1 MILRDYQHD
10 AVNSLW
16 RYFEEM
22 HGNPLVLAPTGTGKS
37 VIIAAFIMM
46 VMRAFRQTRVIAAT
60 HVETLIAQNFAKLL
74 HLWPTAPAG
83 VFSAGLKRRE
93 MKQIT
98 FAGIQSVWDK
108 SLAFGYVDF
117 LIIDEAHLLNPNDEA
132 MYQKFIAGLRRAN
145 PKLKI
150 IGLTATGW
158 RLGMGSLLDGNIFTD
173 IAIDMTT
180 RDAWNWFID
189 CGYLAPLSSKRTSFH
204 LSAEG
209 VPIRGGEFV
218 LSALQDA
225 VDKEAITRQAIEEML
240 HWGQTR
246 DRWLVFAT
254 GVDHCEHVSTLL
266 NAYGIDSVPIHSKLK
281 GGRAQDHLNAFK
293 RGDVRAAVS
302 MNKLTTGID
311 VPEIDLIGV
320 LRHTC
325 SSSLWVQMLGRGT
338 RPVYADG
345 HDLTTV
351 QGRLAAISA
360 GPKPLGALVLDFAR
374 NTERLG
380 PVNDPVIPDPKKKG
394 KRAGVAPVRVCPACA
409 EYVHASKTV
418 CPKCGYEFG
427 VVLKIEGEAS
437 VKDVMARDAANEPHV
452 ELLDVDRVTWN
463 YHKRGKSKKPPV
475 LRVSHYEKNGIR
487 RFEEWLCFEHPKG
500 GARTHAQNW
509 WRERVAPE
517 MRAQIGVPQTVE
529 EAVELMPHLRIPK
542 QMRVWTNTT
551 YPRIVSYVY

>member
-1 MILRDYQHD
+1 VILRDYQED
-10 AVNSLW
+10 AVRALW

-37 VIIAAFIMM
+37 LIIAAFVMM
-46 VMRAFRQTRVIAAT
+46 VIRAFRQTRVIAAT
-60 HVETLIAQNFAKLL
+60 HVETLISQNFAKLL
-74 HLWPTAPAG
+74 RMWPTAPAG
-83 VFSAGLKRRE
+83 IFSAGLNRRE
-93 MKQIT
+93 MKQVT
-98 FAGIQSVWDK
+98 FAGIQSVYDK

-117 LIIDEAHLLNPNDEA
+117 LIIDEAHLLSPNDEA
-132 MYQKFIAGLRRAN
+132 MYQTFIKGLLRAN

-180 RDAWNWFID
+180 REAWNWFVD
-189 CGYLAPLSSKRTSFH
+189 VGYLSPLSSKRTSFH

-209 VPIRGGEFV
+209 VPIKGDYV
-218 LSALQDA
+218 LSALQDV
-225 VDKEAITRQAIEEML
+225 VDKESLTRQAIEEML
-240 HWGQTR
+240 HWGATR
-246 DRWLVFAT
+246 ERWLVFAT
-254 GVDHCEHVSTLL
+254 GVEHCEHVSDLL
-266 NAYGIDSVPIHSKLK
+266 NTYGIDSVAIHSKTKQAKDRL
-281 GGRAQDHLNAFK
+281 DAFK
-293 RGDVRAAVS
+293 AGKVRAAVS

-320 LRHTC
+320 LRHTT

-345 HDLTTV
+345 YDLSTV

-360 GPKPLGALVLDFAR
+360 GPKPMGALVLDFAR

-427 VVLKIEGEAS
+427 TVLKIEGEAS
-437 VKDVMARDAANEPHV
+437 TRDVMARDAANEPVV
-452 ELLDVDRVTWN
+452 ELLDVDRVTWT
-463 YHKRGKSKKPPV
+463 YHKRAKSKKPPV

-487 RFEEWLCFEHPKG
+487 KFDEWLCLEHPRG
-500 GARTHAQNW
+500 GAKTHAQNW
-509 WRERVAPE
+509 WRERVAPT
-517 MRAQIGVPQTVE
+517 MRAEIGVPQTVA
-529 EAVELMPHLRIPK
+529 EAIELMPRLRIPR